1 MVTTSPRYPKS
12 NGKAE
17 NAVGAAKRLMKKAKK
32 NSSDAYLALLEYWNT
47 PTKGLDASPAQRLMN
62 R

>member
-1 MVTTSPRYPKS
+1 MTPPRYPKS
-12 NGKAE
+12 NGKVK